1 MDIVEEFAKW
11 PTGNIA
17 DALWA
22 MGTLTA
28 IDHRI
33 RPIFTP
39 IHLAGRALT
48 IRVEQTKR
56 KDDGEDILTVAKEN
70 SKPGDVIVLACG
82 GYKHGDPVL
91 WGENSM
97 TACQVRGAIGAV
109 IDGGCRD
116 IARIRDM
123 KIPLFTKAIS
133 PGGRGGA
140 LYGVAYNVP
149 VVCGRIRVNPGD
161 IVIGDDDGVCVI
173 PKEIEEEALNVVRF
187 YGERD
192 QAVAPAL
199 RQGKSVADAYAIKRG
214 WEKAASLKK

>member
-22 MGTLTA
+22 MGTLSA
-28 IDHRI
+28 IDHEI

-48 IRVEQTKR
+48 IKVEQTKR
-56 KDDGEDILTVAKEN
+56 KDDGEDVLTVAKEN
-70 SKPGDVIVLACG
+70 SKPGDVIVLTCG
-82 GYKHGDPVL
+82 GYRHGDPVL

-97 TACQVRGAIGAV
+97 TACQVRGAVGAV

-116 IARIRDM
+116 IARIRHT

-133 PGGRGGA
+133 PGGRGGV

-173 PKEIEEEALNVVRF
+173 PKEIEEEALKVVRF

-214 WEKAASLKK
+214 WEKAAGLKK

>member
-1 MDIVEEFAKW
+1 MGIVEEFAKW

-22 MGTLTA
+22 MGLLTA
-28 IDHRI
+28 IHHEI

-48 IRVEQTKR
+48 IKVERMKR
-56 KDDGEDILTVAKEN
+56 EGDKENVSTIAKEN
-70 SKPGDVIVLACG
+70 SRPGDVIILACG
-82 GYKHGDPVL
+82 GYEHGDTVM

-97 TACQVRGAIGAV
+97 TACHVRGALGAI

-116 IARIRDM
+116 TARIREL
-123 KIPLFTKAIS
+123 KIPLFTRAIS
-133 PGGRGGA
+133 PGGRRGV
-140 LYGVAYNVP
+140 LYAVDHNVP
-149 VVCGRIRVNPGD
+149 VTCGGIRVRPGD
-161 IVIGDDDGVCVI
+161 IVIGDDDGVCII
-173 PKEIEEEALNVVRF
+173 PKEIEEEALRVVKF

-199 RQGKSVADAYAIKRG
+199 REGKSVAEAYAIKRG
-214 WEKAASLKK
+214 WEKKIGQKK